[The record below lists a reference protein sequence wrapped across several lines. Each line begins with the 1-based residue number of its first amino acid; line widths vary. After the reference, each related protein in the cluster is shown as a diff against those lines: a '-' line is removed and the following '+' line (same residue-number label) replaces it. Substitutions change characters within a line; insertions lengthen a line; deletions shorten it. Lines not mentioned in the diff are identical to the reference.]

1 MTKAEIVKSISE
13 STGVDKQA
21 SMAVVESFMEIVKES
36 LAKDENVYLRGFGSF
51 ICKEKKPK
59 QHAIYP
65 RTQPLSFPHT
75 KYRLSN
81 RPRNL
86 SRLFRNSNSTKTT
99 TLRLQIRKGD
109 SFFPYRTSHFKT
121 PKSSV

>member
-51 ICKEKKPK
+51 ICKERKPK

-75 KYRLSN
+75 NTGFQTGQGICQDYFETRT
-81 RPRNL
+81 R
-86 SRLFRNSNSTKTT
+86 
-99 TLRLQIRKGD
+99 LRLQ
-109 SFFPYRTSHFKT
+109 H
-121 PKSSV
+121 